1 MVESKRYA
9 VDPESIE
16 AYRIRVLFHCE
27 ELQRETH
34 PNSRAT
40 IALYLAE
47 AATTLARM
55 EAQEAQKNQ
64 AVSIA
69 RT

>member
-1 MVESKRYA
+1 MSETKHYA

-27 ELQRETH
+27 ELHQETN
-34 PNSRAT
+34 PAIRAT

-47 AATTLARM
+47 AATTLARL
-55 EAQEAQKNQ
+55 EAEEARKV
-64 AVSIA
+64 ALSIA
-69 RT
+69 

>member
-1 MVESKRYA
+1 MSETKRYA

-27 ELQRETH
+27 ELQREIN
-34 PNSRAT
+34 PSIRAT

-47 AATTLARM
+47 AATTLARL
-55 EAQEAQKNQ
+55 EAEEARK
-64 AVSIA
+64 AA
-69 RT
+69 PAAYLA